1 MKRIIL
7 IFLGLFSLAYGQFSN
22 TGAKTR
28 FVNGISIGTKLD
40 SYFNSADSNAIY
52 WRADSVVM
60 AKYRGTARALSF
72 IDDTAFLTNRFI
84 RLQMGNLYR
93 QTGKAWVSD
102 TIYTSGVLRADS
114 HLRTDSIRS
123 SVSTGFSGQ
132 INVPNNTGYA
142 SRSNVL
148 VPGLLL
154 DIVNITALDTLE
166 LGNSA
171 LPSVVYSGK
180 PVMFTSSTGGYR
192 TVMPNASGTIALTSN
207 VTDSA
212 SALRASINTK
222 LNISDTAAMLAG
234 VSLDRV
240 LANGNT
246 SGRAATVGAF
256 TASTGYF
263 SSNLTSAARIRSDK
277 AFFNTSSTGAT
288 DTVVSVVSA
297 AAGPAMVVQN
307 SNGQAI
313 KAQGSVTI
321 TSTGSGILNN
331 ALDLISSSNQ
341 RFIRAFNGTNN
352 VFDLLNNG
360 DIVAGGGQFL
370 GTMSINNNR
379 RFYTNYNDTTTSA
392 FISAGGSSTGS
403 FYIGANNG
411 LRIIM
416 DGSYSLKPVTDYAGS
431 LGTTGSTNNRWD
443 TVNARRAVLSSQ
455 SISGLTTSNTLS
467 VGHTASSYPF
477 DVRSA
482 ATGNYAAYIQ
492 NTVTTAGQ
500 SSGLFINA
508 GTNGSDRA
516 LNINDAANLNG
527 LFAVLGN
534 GTLEALP
541 TYSVTVGGTNRDLF
555 IDNTGIIGYVS
566 SFRAS
571 KKNIVP
577 MTGTSW
583 LHKLNPVTFNYRVKD
598 SLGNYTDSTY
608 KELEY
613 GLIAEEVE
621 PINKEMVF
629 YDVDSTGKHLRGV
642 HYSKLIIPLLK
653 EIQDQK
659 KTITDLEAR
668 VAKLEELIKLIKP

>member
-7 IFLGLFSLAYGQFSN
+7 IFLGLFSLAHGQFSN

-40 SYFNSADSNAIY
+40 SYFNAADSNAIY

-72 IDDTAFLTNRFI
+72 IDDTSFLTNRFV
-84 RLQMGNLYR
+84 RLQTGNLYR
-93 QTGKAWVSD
+93 QTGKMWVSD

-142 SRSNVL
+142 SRSNVV

-207 VTDSA
+207 VTDSS

-222 LNISDTAAMLAG
+222 LNISDTSSML
-234 VSLDRV
+234 
-240 LANGNT
+240 NGNYL
-246 SGRAATVGAF
+246 RL
-256 TASTGYF
+256 TGGT
-263 SSNLTSAARIRSDK
+263 LTG
-277 AFFNTSSTGAT
+277 TL
-288 DTVVSVVSA
+288 
-297 AAGPAMVVQN
+297 
-307 SNGQAI
+307 NGTR
-313 KAQGSVTI
+313 G
-321 TSTGSGILNN
+321 
-331 ALDLISSSNQ
+331 
-341 RFIRAFNGTNN
+341 FFNGT
-352 VFDLLNNG
+352 L
-360 DIVAGGGQFL
+360 A
-370 GTMSINNNR
+370 INRDR
-379 RFYTNYNDTTTSA
+379 RFYTDYNDTTTSA
-392 FISAGGSSTGS
+392 FISSGGSSTGS

-443 TVNARRAVLSSQ
+443 TVNARRAVLTSQ
-455 SISGLTTSNTLS
+455 SISGLSTTNTLS

-482 ATGNYAAYIQ
+482 ATGNYSAYIQ

-534 GTLEALP
+534 GRLEALP
-541 TYSVTVGGTNRDLF
+541 TYSITVGATNRDLF
-555 IDNTGIIGYVS
+555 IDNTGLIGYVS

-571 KKNIVP
+571 KKNITP
-577 MTGTSW
+577 MYNTSW
-583 LHKLNPVTFNYRVKD
+583 LHKLNPVTFNYRIKD

-659 KTITDLEAR
+659 KTITSLEAR
-668 VAKLEELIKLIKP
+668 VAKLEEVIKLIKP